1 MKLHAARPSGRNMF
15 SGYGDGYV
23 LVNAEKF
30 ERSVIVLPDRPVSP
44 WGVSSIENLTQE
56 DITALA
62 ALGVEIL
69 LLGTGK
75 SQRFPHPRV
84 LQSLREARVG
94 VEVMDSPAA
103 CRTYN
108 ILLGEERNVAAAIIV

>member
-1 MKLHAARPSGRNMF
+1 MF

-30 ERSVIVLPDRPVSP
+30 ERSVIVFPDRPVSQ
-44 WGVSSIENLTQE
+44 WGVSSVENLAQD
-56 DITALA
+56 DIAALA

-75 SQRFPHPRV
+75 TQRFPHPRM
-84 LQSLREARVG
+84 LQPLRLARVG

-108 ILLGEERNVAAAIIV
+108 ILLGEERNVAAAIII